1 MPIKT
6 ARAILDRY
14 WDRSIPVDP
23 FKIAQM
29 AGARV
34 LADHDMPHQDLSGSF
49 TLEGN
54 VPTIRFN
61 PEDARVRQ
69 RFTVAHEIAHWA
81 LQHGPAMRDNARNYS
96 SSTAYYRERDANT
109 FAAELLMPQEVV
121 EWMVY
126 SKNMTDVQE
135 MAILLDVSG
144 AAMHYRLQNLGLLRN
159 PQSSYSPPPRYY

>member
-6 ARAILDRY
+6 ARVILDRY

-23 FKIAQM
+23 FKIAKM
-29 AGARV
+29 AGAKV
-34 LADHDMPHQDLSGSF
+34 LPDPSMTYHDLSGSF
-49 TLEGN
+49 TLEN
-54 VPTIRFN
+54 DVPTIRFN
-61 PEDARVRQ
+61 PDDARVRQ

-135 MAILLDVSG
+135 MASLLDVSG
-144 AAMHYRLQNLGLLRN
+144 AAMHYRLQNLGLLRGS
-159 PQSSYSPPPRYY
+159 QDSPLTHHRYY